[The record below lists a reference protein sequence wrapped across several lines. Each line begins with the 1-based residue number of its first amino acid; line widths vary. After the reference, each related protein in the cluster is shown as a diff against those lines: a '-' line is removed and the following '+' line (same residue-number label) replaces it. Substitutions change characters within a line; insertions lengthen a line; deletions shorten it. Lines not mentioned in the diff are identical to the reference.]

1 MDNRHWSVLDLPQL
15 YTKPSAAELLSTL
28 DRLEVKAASF
38 DNNDGNNGPVEDGL
52 PNYLTSIVASKLAW
66 IDEVTKEQIWE
77 AASLRLSERSA
88 MRSLSRVFVIPA
100 PNRLGSVS
108 ITLHEPSLTADNLG
122 HKTWLASFLLAKH
135 VSSLKPHLPAL
146 QISEDDLNFES
157 PLQPNRVIELGAGTG
172 LVGLAIA
179 AMFPVHV
186 HLTDLPEIVPN
197 LRSNVVTSQAESKTS
212 WKGKT
217 TVGGLDWS
225 QHAHG
230 SEYDL
235 VVVADPIYSPQH
247 PAWLVNTIDSV
258 LKRDEK
264 ARVVIELP
272 LREAYNTEVEEL
284 KSRMVDLGL
293 VIIAEGFESGFED
306 WENAQDPSERTK
318 VQCWWAVWGWS
329 MIR

>member
-1 MDNRHWSVLDLPQL
+1 MDNQHWSVLDLPQL

-77 AASLRLSERSA
+77 AASLRLSERSG
-88 MRSLSRVFVIPA
+88 RS
-100 PNRLGSVS
+100 
-108 ITLHEPSLTADNLG
+108 
-122 HKTWLASFLLAKH
+122 
-135 VSSLKPHLPAL
+135 AL
-146 QISEDDLNFES
+146 QISKDDLNFES

-172 LVGLAIA
+172 LMGLAIA

-212 WKGKT
+212 LKGNT
-217 TVGGLDWS
+217 TVGELDWS

-264 ARVVIELP
+264 ARVLIELP
-272 LREAYNTEVEEL
+272 LREAYNAEVEEL

-306 WENAQDPSERTK
+306 WENARDPSERTK

-329 MIR
+329 TIR